1 MKRIIKTLIATI
13 IALVFCINSAI
24 IAAADGE
31 TSGNCGDGVTWNYDA
46 GTSTLTIDGS
56 GRMSD
61 YSSSENLPWYQ
72 YRADIRS
79 IQINEGVTYIGKYAF
94 YNVRSNDYTKLTT
107 ISLPEGLTEIAAYA
121 FRYCRIETLNLP
133 STLTTIQTAALNDIQ
148 ELKSVTVA
156 EGNTAFAMYN
166 ECLYTA
172 DYKTLVFYPRV
183 SAVKDVVIKDGCEE
197 IGIYAFYG
205 SGIKTVTIP
214 SSVTVIGESA
224 FSGSG
229 IQSVEIPSSVKTIN
243 HGAFGSSSLKSVIL
257 NEGLETI
264 SAYAFSGTKIN
275 SISAIPKSVKVIEA
289 GAFKAMG
296 DVTTG
301 YIDEI
306 TLLSTDCSFPTDSG
320 SFNDVFYSSSHL
332 PEVRFVYSQSTEE
345 YLKRVEHT
353 KYTAL
358 CLDATENHTFEKA
371 STTATCTQ
379 AGTATMTCSVCGY
392 SKEEDEEALGHSF
405 TNYVSDGNATC
416 TADGTKTAEC
426 DNGCGETDTVTD
438 EGSMTEHIYEETVT
452 APTCTEQ
459 GYTEYKCKDC
469 GNTYKSDYVEAK
481 GHTAET
487 VIIKEAAIGETGL
500 KQEKCSVCGEV
511 LSETEIPALEE
522 TTAEEELTQT
532 TETITEETTKE
543 AASTSEK
550 ENTTKRET
558 VTATEKQDNSF
569 NTDYSLF
576 RVVGGIECAKAAV
589 RFDEEITGYE
599 VFISDGSGFKNGGEI
614 TNSDENYVVFLNLKS
629 DCNYQFKL
637 KAFKIIDGKKIY
649 ANEESR
655 TVTVMIK

>member
-24 IAAADGE
+24 IAAAEGE
-31 TSGNCGDGVTWNYDA
+31 TSGNCGDGVTWSYDA
-46 GTSTLTIDGS
+46 DTKTLTIEGNGEIQDYTS
-56 GRMSD
+56 GTD
-61 YSSSENLPWYQ
+61 TPWYSF
-72 YRADIRS
+72 DPNINS
-79 IQINEGVTYIGKYAF
+79 IVIENGVTRIGERAF
-94 YNVRSNDYTKLTT
+94 TSLKATK
-107 ISLPEGLTEIAAYA
+107 I
-121 FRYCRIETLNLP
+121 TL
-133 STLTTIQTAALNDIQ
+133 SD
-148 ELKSVTVA
+148 SV
-156 EGNTAFAMYN
+156 
-166 ECLYTA
+166 
-172 DYKTLVFYPRV
+172 
-183 SAVKDVVIKDGCEE
+183 EE
-197 IGIYAFYG
+197 IGIYAFFG
-205 SGIKTVTIP
+205 TKITTVD
-214 SSVTVIGESA
+214 
-224 FSGSG
+224 
-229 IQSVEIPSSVKTIN
+229 IPSSVKVIEQSAFQNCPSLKTVILHEGLEELAQEALDSAITSLSPVPKSVKSIGRAAFLNVRGDITILN
-243 HGAFGSSSLKSVIL
+243 KDCEFPSLGSSSLWSYAKIYCFKDSTT
-257 NEGLETI
+257 E
-264 SAYAFSGTKIN
+264 AY
-275 SISAIPKSVKVIEA
+275 
-289 GAFKAMG
+289 
-296 DVTTG
+296 
-301 YIDEI
+301 
-306 TLLSTDCSFPTDSG
+306 LLSR
-320 SFNDVFYSSSHL
+320 N
-332 PEVRFVYSQSTEE
+332 
-345 YLKRVEHT
+345 
-353 KYTAL
+353 YTNYVII

-371 STTATCTQ
+371 STTATCTE

-405 TNYVSDGNATC
+405 TNYVSDGNASC

-469 GNTYKSDYVEAK
+469 GNTYKSDYVDAL
-481 GHTAET
+481 GHTPET
-487 VIIKEAAIGETGL
+487 VIIKEAEIGEAGL

-511 LSETEIPALEE
+511 LSEAEIPALEE
-522 TTAEEELTQT
+522 TTTEEELTQT
-532 TETITEETTKE
+532 TEAITEETTEE

-614 TNSDENYVVFLNLKS
+614 TNSDESYVVFLNLKS